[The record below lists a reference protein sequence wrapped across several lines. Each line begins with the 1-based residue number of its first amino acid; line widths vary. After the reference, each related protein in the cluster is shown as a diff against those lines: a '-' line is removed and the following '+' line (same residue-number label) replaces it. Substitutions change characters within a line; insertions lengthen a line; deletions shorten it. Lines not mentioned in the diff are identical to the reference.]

1 MYIFFFISN
10 KWTETEVEMLKTSV
24 KSFSE
29 DLNKISAHIKEKQS
43 SQIRTTIRKK
53 AFEEAGINPIV
64 SSPPQ
69 FIQHEHI
76 VQYQPQSSIKMEM
89 QPQEVLVERY
99 LINEKLLISITINT
113 IYFFSHI
120 PQDDLLNAN
129 IGMTLNRLNAAE
141 EMELEGLGGQGSSDS
156 SVKLEFV
163 NS

>member
-1 MYIFFFISN
+1 MNTKVSEIFTSAGKAFNTLGELILQVQTNSESSISN

-69 FIQHEHI
+69 SIQHEHI
-76 VQYQPQSSIKMEM
+76 VQYQPH
-89 QPQEVLVERY
+89 
-99 LINEKLLISITINT
+99 
-113 IYFFSHI
+113 HI

>member
-1 MYIFFFISN
+1 MPYNKIIKTNKNVLNYFLNSN

-69 FIQHEHI
+69 SIQHEHI

-99 LINEKLLISITINT
+99 FINEKFLIHN
-113 IYFFSHI
+113 Y
-120 PQDDLLNAN
+120 N
-129 IGMTLNRLNAAE
+129 
-141 EMELEGLGGQGSSDS
+141 
-156 SVKLEFV
+156 
-163 NS
+163 

>member
-1 MYIFFFISN
+1 
-10 KWTETEVEMLKTSV
+10 MLKTSV

-69 FIQHEHI
+69 SIQHEHI

-99 LINEKLLISITINT
+99 LINEKLLISNIIN
-113 IYFFSHI
+113 IYLFF
-120 PQDDLLNAN
+120 
-129 IGMTLNRLNAAE
+129 
-141 EMELEGLGGQGSSDS
+141 
-156 SVKLEFV
+156 
-163 NS
+163 